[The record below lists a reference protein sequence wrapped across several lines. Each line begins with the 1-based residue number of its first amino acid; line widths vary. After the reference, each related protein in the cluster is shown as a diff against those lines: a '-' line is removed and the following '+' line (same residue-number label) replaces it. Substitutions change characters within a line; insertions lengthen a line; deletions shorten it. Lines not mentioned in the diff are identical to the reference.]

1 MDLPPWLNVSPRD
14 FVSSASAGAAAGVS
28 AGHLA
33 ESVVN
38 DSARLALESQA
49 QAARIQQAQEALA
62 QHERIANM
70 EMQARMEIS
79 RKAELLHN
87 QQLAVQKAYK
97 EGEIGVMQD
106 RLQEAKTIAEAK
118 SKAAAQQF
126 SDEQG
131 FLAAR
136 QRGLSVKD
144 AMVLFPRVRPALVT
158 SLRLSEPTE
167 AGNATIVEHAETP
180 GVHYLRQT
188 TGRESIVTRP
198 NADVPRWVGPVDMS
212 DPEGKGRVTGR
223 VNDPY
228 IRERMGTNAPPL
240 GMISGV
246 PAVSGAPAVQ
256 FRYNPKTRKIEPITA
271 QPVPSSQP
279 AIDNPIPP
287 DEESE

>member
-180 GVHYLRQT
+180 GVHYLRQA
-188 TGRESIVTRP
+188 TGRESIVTKP
-198 NADVPRWVGPVDMS
+198 NSNVPRITVPINLGDPEQGKVSGLMS
-212 DPEGKGRVTGR
+212 DPF
-223 VNDPY
+223 
-228 IRERMGTNAPPL
+228 IRSKMGTNAPSLTIQSPYAEGAKVRNKTTGKL
-240 GMISGV
+240 FIIRNGIPV
-246 PAVSGAPAVQ
+246 PAD
-256 FRYNPKTRKIEPITA
+256 
-271 QPVPSSQP
+271 QPVPEPQAVP
-279 AIDNPIPP
+279 V
-287 DEESE
+287 DESAEE

>member
-1 MDLPPWLNVSPRD
+1 MAESLPPWLNISPRD

-118 SKAAAQQF
+118 SRAAAQQF

-158 SLRLSEPTE
+158 SLRLSEPAE
-167 AGNATIVEHAETP
+167 AGTATIVEHAETP

-188 TGRESIVTRP
+188 TGRESIVTKP
-198 NADVPRWVGPVDMS
+198 NANVPRITVPINLG
-212 DPEGKGRVTGR
+212 DPEQGHATGLMT
-223 VNDPY
+223 DPY
-228 IRERMGTNAPPL
+228 IRSKLGTNAPA
-240 GMISGV
+240 S
-246 PAVSGAPAVQ
+246 AVSTNRYKVGGNYGGLRYKGGDPNVQ
-256 FRYNPKTRKIEPITA
+256 DNWEP
-271 QPVPSSQP
+271 VG
-279 AIDNPIPP
+279 DVGH
-287 DEESE
+287 